1 MGMFDYKDYSSS
13 ESIELLETSYRLA
26 TYANINGFLGIEQSG
41 SIVQSIADT
50 LLNPGMYPNTIDNSL
65 PSGWRELTPAELSLP
80 NSALDATGH
89 YIIES
94 PLLGSIPT
102 GEQAKLLG
110 EYDTQG
116 KLTRVAI
123 SYTGTN
129 SLVDV
134 PDYLQLNSGEMA
146 PKLEPL
152 LNALK
157 AFTLKNGLTAEDVI
171 VTGYSL
177 GGGIANLA
185 AEYRETLSGGFF
197 KNANFIGVES
207 PLIYDDASVILNYG
221 YENDVVH
228 RAAGS
233 SDSILTALTEA
244 DLGLVNPDKNYS
256 SSIDNTIL
264 FDDMYAS
271 ALWSLP
277 FSFSLL
283 NIPVSWYAHIDGV
296 FTDAYARIADNPFYN
311 LMEKDSA
318 TVVANLS
325 ALSRGNTWV
334 QDKNTSTSSHYG
346 APSFIIGSKYDDLL
360 QGGSSNDYIYGGDGN
375 DKIRTGTG
383 TDHVDGGNG
392 INELQLTGTA
402 SDWTAYRLS
411 DGSVFMDAKDKSNF
425 VEADHIQN
433 ISFENDLASQYNPY
447 VVGNSALIDQR
458 YSPIFWYLNKNIAYQ
473 SAIEGSNAN
482 DNLTGRIVFGQAGHD
497 RLMATSNPSLLHGGE
512 GNDTLLGY
520 IANDRLYGGEGKDV
534 LVGGK
539 GNDYLNGGV
548 GQDLYQ
554 FARGDGLDHIAE
566 SSGSDTLAFNSNVNA
581 NQLWFSKTGNHL
593 LISVIGSTD
602 QVIIDDW
609 YSNSNFQVE
618 TIQSSDGKMLS
629 SSKVDALVN
638 AMSAFS
644 PPTPGQT
651 NLATNHQ
658 TALNPIIAAN
668 WV

>member
-13 ESIELLETSYRLA
+13 ESAKLLETSYKLA

-50 LLNPGMYPNTIDNSL
+50 LLSPGLYPNTVNGGL
-65 PSGWRELTPAELSLP
+65 PAGWRELTPAELSLP
-80 NSALDATGH
+80 ASALDASGH
-89 YIIES
+89 YSIES
-94 PLLGSIPT
+94 PILGSVPT

-110 EYDTQG
+110 EYDAQG
-116 KLTRVAI
+116 KLIRVAI

-197 KNANFIGVES
+197 KNSNFIGIAS

-228 RAAGS
+228 RAIGS
-233 SDSILTALTEA
+233 SNSVFTAVAEA
-244 DLGLVNPDKNYS
+244 NLGLVNADKNFS
-256 SSIDNTIL
+256 SSIDNTVL

-283 NIPVSWYAHIDGV
+283 NIPVSWYAHVDGI
-296 FTDAYARIADNPFYN
+296 FTDAYSRIANNPFYN

-318 TVVANLS
+318 TIVANLS
-325 ALSRGNTWV
+325 ALTRSNTWV
-334 QDKNTSTSSHYG
+334 QDKPTSTSSHYG
-346 APSFIIGSKYDDLL
+346 APSFIIGSKYNDLL
-360 QGGSSNDYIYGGDGN
+360 QGGNSNDYIYGGDGN
-375 DKIRTGTG
+375 DKIRTGMG

-392 INELQLTGTA
+392 LNELQLTGTA

-425 VEADHIQN
+425 VEADNIQN

-447 VVGNSALIDQR
+447 TVGANALIDKR
-458 YSPIFWYLNKNIAYQ
+458 YGPISWFLNKNIAYQ
-473 SAIEGSNAN
+473 SAVEGSKAN
-482 DNLTGRIVFGQAGHD
+482 DSLTGRVVFGQAGHD
-497 RLMATSNPSLLHGGE
+497 QLMATSNSSLLHGGE
-512 GNDTLLGY
+512 GNDTVLGY
-520 IANDRLYGGEGKDV
+520 LANDRLYGGEGNDV
-534 LVGGK
+534 LSGGK

-554 FARGDGLDHIAE
+554 FARGDGLDHISE
-566 SSGSDTLAFNSNVNA
+566 SSGLDTLAFNTNVKA
-581 NQLWFSKTGNHL
+581 NQLWFTKTGSDL
-593 LISVIGSTD
+593 VISIIGSAN

-609 YSNSNFQVE
+609 YNNSNFQVE
-618 TIQSSDGKMLS
+618 TIRSSDGKTLS
-629 SSKVDALVN
+629 SNKVDALVN
-638 AMSAFS
+638 AMSIFS
-644 PPTPGQT
+644 PPVAGQT
-651 NLATNHQ
+651 NLSTNYQ
-658 TALNPIIAAN
+658 TALNPVIAAN